1 MGHSVPP
8 RYANVQIRQGGFPTA
23 VNKIGKQFYS
33 YVKLFWGFTVLRFRH
48 TYSTGGWPQIPS
60 PVFPL
65 LLGRAAIF
73 AGLAPFTGIHVGYK
87 PRRAFFM
94 LFPPVLCPRSPVT
107 STLCAACYKRTIL
120 LPSCHTFWTWY
131 KRTILLLSSAL
142 ELSKIL
148 NLLQMHNAVAEFWV
162 VKDFKLVTDVQ
173 CCYKHRMLQP
183 FGVHALLLFWT
194 FAPKACE
201 STFLLAYLF
210 TSSHLVFLGINKF
223 YRKICWPN
231 AEYCYTQNVT
241 TAQSLIEKCLT
252 RTLLL
257 TKPLQCWSKKSLE

>member
-8 RYANVQIRQGGFPTA
+8 SYANVQIRQGWFPTA

-33 YVKLFWGFTVLRFRH
+33 HVKLFWGFTVLRFRH

-94 LFPPVLCPRSPVT
+94 LFPPVQCPRSPVP

-120 LPSCHTFWTWY
+120 LPSCHTFWTVAQLCFGE
-131 KRTILLLSSAL
+131 LLY
-142 ELSKIL
+142 IL
-148 NLLQMHNAVAEFWV
+148 NLLQMHNAVAEFLLWSCHT
-162 VKDFKLVTDVQ
+162 FRT
-173 CCYKHRMLQP
+173 CYRCTMLLQ
-183 FGVHALLLFWT
+183 
-194 FAPKACE
+194 
-201 STFLLAYLF
+201 
-210 TSSHLVFLGINKF
+210 
-223 YRKICWPN
+223 
-231 AEYCYTQNVT
+231 TQNVT
-241 TAQSLIEKCLT
+241 TVRCSRSAIILDVCSQGLWEYLCICIFLYLLTFCVSWNIKVLKKNFMTKRTMMLHTQNVTTVKSLI
-252 RTLLL
+252 
-257 TKPLQCWSKKSLE
+257 

>member
-1 MGHSVPP
+1 M
-8 RYANVQIRQGGFPTA
+8 
-23 VNKIGKQFYS
+23 NKIGKQCYS

-148 NLLQMHNAVAEFWV
+148 NLLQMHNAVTNTECYNRSVFTLCYY
-162 VKDFKLVTDVQ
+162 FRRLLPRLVGV
-173 CCYKHRMLQP
+173 P
-183 FGVHALLLFWT
+183 FYLHI
-194 FAPKACE
+194 
-201 STFLLAYLF
+201 FLPP
-210 TSSHLVFLGINKF
+210 HI
-223 YRKICWPN
+223 
-231 AEYCYTQNVT
+231 
-241 TAQSLIEKCLT
+241 
-252 RTLLL
+252 
-257 TKPLQCWSKKSLE
+257 